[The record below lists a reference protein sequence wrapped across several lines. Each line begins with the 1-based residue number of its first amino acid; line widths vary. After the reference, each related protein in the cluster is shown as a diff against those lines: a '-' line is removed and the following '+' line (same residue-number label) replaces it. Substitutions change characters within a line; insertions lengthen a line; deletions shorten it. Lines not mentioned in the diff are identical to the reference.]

1 MTADEKSSV
10 RLCSMALV
18 VVALTGVFLVE
29 QVIQPSYWIK
39 TAIKVAAFSVPVIL
53 YSFWSD
59 KGILESINLRKI
71 SRPAPLILCMLLF
84 FTGVMLL
91 FFVFHNQL
99 DLVGIKQSLMQKE
112 NLTKSN
118 CLFVFSYIVLCN
130 SFLEEAFFRGFV
142 SRLFSSEKTGSLL
155 STFTKFMILKK
166 TDIKV
171 SADMAGFL
179 LSAVLFSLYHIG
191 IFITWFNVGMF
202 ILCVAG
208 LAGVGLFLQWIAEK
222 FHSIAASYVVHASA
236 NISINLIGAL
246 LIFEIIGN

>member
-99 DLVGIKQSLMQKE
+99 DLAGIKQSLMQKE

-118 CLFVFSYIVLCN
+118 CF
-130 SFLEEAFFRGFV
+130 FV
-142 SRLFSSEKTGSLL
+142 SWSIGVSSVKPSASATALNMLRFHSPVG
-155 STFTKFMILKK
+155 LKK
-166 TDIKV
+166 GK
-171 SADMAGFL
+171 AP
-179 LSAVLFSLYHIG
+179 
-191 IFITWFNVGMF
+191 
-202 ILCVAG
+202 
-208 LAGVGLFLQWIAEK
+208 
-222 FHSIAASYVVHASA
+222 
-236 NISINLIGAL
+236 
-246 LIFEIIGN
+246 